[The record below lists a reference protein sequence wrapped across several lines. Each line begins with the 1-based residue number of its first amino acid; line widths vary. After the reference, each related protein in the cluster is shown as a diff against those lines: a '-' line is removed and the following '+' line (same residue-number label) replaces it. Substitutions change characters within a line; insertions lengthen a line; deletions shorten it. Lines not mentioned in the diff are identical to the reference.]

1 MSMPH
6 VRRIAKVTR
15 DEMLDKL
22 REKECRVIFTK
33 INGEERDMVCT
44 LKMEMIPEEKQPKTG
59 KEYNTD
65 VIRAFDVNKQ
75 EFRSFRVDNV
85 ISFS

>member
-1 MSMPH
+1 M
-6 VRRIAKVTR
+6 TR
-15 DEMLDKL
+15 DDMIAQL
-22 REKECRVIFTK
+22 RERECRVIFTK

-44 LKMEMIPEEKQPKTG
+44 LKIDLIPEEKQPKTG

>member
-1 MSMPH
+1 MPH
-6 VRRIAKVTR
+6 TRRIYKMTR
-15 DEMLDKL
+15 DDMITKL

-33 INGEERDMVCT
+33 INGEERDMICT
-44 LKMEMIPEEKQPKTG
+44 LNVEFIPEEKQPKTG